1 MGNGEGIPYQYRRN
15 YGRCVSHANGEAG
28 HNYNYN
34 WLFRKRGSRGRMG
47 VAGAV
52 AVFSFCLSFLILSG
66 ISSIYNIHHRNLSG
80 YSNDNDNDAPQL
92 YHPFHHN
99 DSDSFIATNID
110 TNINHNNTNERIHAR
125 NGNTTNTIKTDTIP
139 DTDNIAANQAT
150 DTTDI
155 RPTVIITGRPTTTP
169 TTTTTTTRPA
179 AHIPQPC
186 DWLDDI
192 DTHINTE
199 DRLSCGVN
207 KCAFHSTRSRRRRSS
222 SGGDSSNSSSSSSP
236 IRFGYLVIDEGK
248 KTLPK
253 NQRSYEFAQHLTKT
267 FSIRHTLLAPPR
279 RTDSKECNYRPID
292 QNFTDGLNQATVT
305 NRYLKTFQPDRP
317 LVLQPI
323 ELLPEGSLLFKC
335 DTLSY
340 KKAIKNL
347 EDFAISTTPLH
358 VDFPEWEHR
367 LRWDLNVTETMLENK
382 EGECLGKDFQI
393 VFDKYNGSIIHIDLD
408 RCFERRKKNIWTDC
422 KEKLVKFTEKMI
434 HIKRPQN
441 DYV

>member
-1 MGNGEGIPYQYRRN
+1 MGNGEGNPYQYRRN
-15 YGRCVSHANGEAG
+15 YGRRVSHANGEAG
-28 HNYNYN
+28 HSFNYN

-80 YSNDNDNDAPQL
+80 YNNDNDNDAPQL
-92 YHPFHHN
+92 NHPFHQNHN
-99 DSDSFIATNID
+99 DNDSFITTNIY
-110 TNINHNNTNERIHAR
+110 TNINHNTNERIHAR
-125 NGNTTNTIKTDTIP
+125 NGNTTNTIKTDTIT
-139 DTDNIAANQAT
+139 DTDNIVASQAT

-155 RPTVIITGRPTTTP
+155 RPTVIITGRPTGNTT
-169 TTTTTTTRPA
+169 TNSTTTTTRPA

-222 SGGDSSNSSSSSSP
+222 GGDSSSSSSP

-253 NQRSYEFAQHLTKT
+253 NQRSYEFAQHLTET
-267 FSIRHTLLAPPR
+267 FYIRHTLLAPPR
-279 RTDSKECNYRPID
+279 RTDSKECNDRPID
-292 QNFTDGLNQATVT
+292 QEFTDGLNRATVT

-347 EDFAISTTPLH
+347 EDFTTSTTPLR

-367 LRWDLNVTETMLENK
+367 LRWDLNVTENMLENK

-422 KEKLVKFTEKMI
+422 KEKLAKFTEKMI